1 MPSLL
6 AIQVSPCFDSSTS
19 RKLTALFVEKWR
31 TAHADGHVAIRD
43 LAKTPLPFVDLPW
56 IGGAFTPP
64 EQHSPESVAA
74 IAISDEL
81 VAELRVAE
89 HIVIGTPMYNFS
101 IPAVLK
107 AWIDHVVRIG
117 VTVSSGNVGLLTGKK
132 ATIIIATGGD
142 FSPGSPI
149 EGYNQASG
157 YLRQVLGWI
166 GITDVEIILANRSR
180 AGGEGEMAVEQFGGT
195 VMAAAA

>member
-1 MPSLL
+1 M
-6 AIQVSPCFDSSTS
+6 V
-19 RKLTALFVEKWR
+19 
-31 TAHADGHVAIRD
+31 
-43 LAKTPLPFVDLPW
+43 
-56 IGGAFTPP
+56 
-64 EQHSPESVAA
+64 
-74 IAISDEL
+74 
-81 VAELRVAE
+81 E

-107 AWIDHVVRIG
+107 AWIDHIVRIG

-166 GITDVEIILANRSR
+166 GITDVEIILASRSR